1 MKKVWVND
9 KDAVAVYKASSSGE
23 PQMSIVNR
31 YMQGL
36 KQKDAATMKLR
47 GLYKDSYNKANGPNS
62 FANFEEQY
70 RKAVHRQ
77 WSELLSF
84 REDLS
89 SK

>member
-9 KDAVAVYKASSSGE
+9 KDAVEVYNTNSPGE
-23 PQMSIVNR
+23 PQMSIVTR
-31 YMQGL
+31 YTQGL

-47 GLYKDSYNKANGPNS
+47 GLYKDSYNKANEPNS
-62 FANFEEQY
+62 FENFEEQY
-70 RKAVHRQ
+70 RKAVHKQ